1 MSKKRSIISLVLVL
15 FLMLQV
21 CGVFPVYAVDSG
33 ENIDEYVYSI
43 PTELISE
50 ENIDEYGHMAR
61 VFAAEGDMN
70 EICILNEDGSNS
82 VYIFD
87 YPVKYVDDSD
97 GKIKD
102 KSNKLYNSNRN
113 NYLYVNE
120 DNDVRTVF
128 PKKIIKH
135 PVITTIG
142 DYEISI
148 GIITDSKYPKKGEL
162 VGDNYVLYN
171 EAFGENTAIGYKA
184 EFDGYKEEII
194 IYSENSPKT
203 YSFEIVCEGLVLNNV
218 NGTLTFVDEASGD
231 VVFTSDPLYIY
242 DSSVQENGYIDTMYE
257 IKKVDDY
264 EYVMTIE
271 LNEAFLQTEGLTYPI
286 YIDPSIKYNNR
297 DYIHDAPIYTA
308 RADEACG
315 NHLVSYVG
323 KYEDAYGVGRLLVRF
338 PEMRESGSVFRSLDA
353 DEVISVKM
361 YLYNSAR
368 GSYTATIKAYQF
380 LGTIGWDESTV
391 TWNNAGANSLGD
403 LQASVGISST
413 SSGYYAFDI
422 TDAAKLWVGNLRT
435 ADYRSQEGIIFLN
448 ANESDINYARS
459 FRMSNFGASYTP
471 YIVVNYSNTIDDGTY
486 FVQNVGTSRYMD
498 VEASSTAEGA
508 NIQQWDYHTGN
519 HAKWNIVKQSD
530 GYYTIQSVHS
540 GKYVGVENSSI
551 NSGAA
556 IKQYTS
562 NAGDGTRW
570 GFSFS
575 ASGNYIITSKVV
587 GLNNRVLSVPLDAN
601 INGTDLVQYT
611 YSDNDNYR
619 DEWVLVNES
628 VNIEFRYDYG
638 YITRNKIGSETTAT
652 TRNRIS
658 NNIVA
663 EYFPNIRN
671 AFAQR
676 CHLNMFLTQTII
688 PVYTS
693 DADLCDESDINA
705 HCACIDNTACLLEFH
720 HNPYDNNSING
731 YDYGVHCKSMTRI
744 RNNLISGLPANTIRV
759 AYTGHVACF
768 YSTTNG
774 HVTNVVGL
782 SDYTYPIISMREPQS
797 DRKSS
802 ILVLAH
808 ELTHSYGIQHHN
820 VVPGTTCIMDSA
832 RYVYN
837 DPDDYTTYWCPNCI
851 STIKENAGKY

>member
-1 MSKKRSIISLVLVL
+1 MSKKRSIVSLVLVL

-87 YPVKYVDDSD
+87 YPVKYVDDD

-162 VGDNYVLYN
+162 VGNNYVLYN

-194 IYSENSPKT
+194 IYSESAPKT
-203 YSFEIVCEGLVLNNV
+203 YSFEIECEGLILNNV
-218 NGTLTFVDEASGD
+218 NGTLTFVDEVSGD
-231 VVFTSDPLYIY
+231 IVFTSDPLYIY
-242 DSSVQENGYIDTMYE
+242 DSSAQENGYIDTTYE
-257 IKKVDDY
+257 VKRVDDY
-264 EYVMTIE
+264 GYVMTID
-271 LNEAFLQTEGLTYPI
+271 LNETFLQTEGLTYPI
-286 YIDPSIKYNNR
+286 YIDPSIKYNDR

-323 KYEDAYGVGRLLVRF
+323 KYENAYGIGRLLVRF

-353 DEVISVKM
+353 DEIISVKM

-403 LQASVGISST
+403 LQASVSISST

-435 ADYRSQEGIIFLN
+435 ADYRSQEGIIFVN

-471 YIVVNYSNTIDDGTY
+471 YIVVNYTKILSEGIYNI
-486 FVQNVGTSRYMD
+486 QNVGTQKYID
-498 VEASSTAEGA
+498 VEGPSTNEGA
-508 NIQQWDYHTGN
+508 NVQQWTYHTGDQ
-519 HAKWNIVKQSD
+519 AKWYIKRQSD
-530 GYYTIQSVHS
+530 GYYTIQSVYS
-540 GKYVGVENSSI
+540 GKYVGVENNSI
-551 NSGAA
+551 ANNAA
-556 IKQYTS
+556 IKQYAS
-562 NAGDGTRW
+562 NASSGTRW
-570 GFSFS
+570 GFSIS
-575 ASGNYIITSKVV
+575 SSGNYIITSKAM
-587 GLNNRVLSVPLDAN
+587 GTNSRVLSVPLDYDA
-601 INGTDLVQYT
+601 NGTDLVQYT
-611 YSDNDNYR
+611 YSNDSNYK
-619 DEWVLVNES
+619 DEWIFRCVHVVSLNAFNQSASIVRNSYFTPVQNTVNGANNQCFYTVTTDYYEEHTVAEMINTLQNSTIFTVHTHGKQEGFLLKMGLLTHTWIEMDDLDGVDLSRMKFALLLTCNTGDGGYSYSRMNSGSAINIVEKLVECGVDNVIGFNDTTLVAECNDFAPDFYRLTISQGYSVEAAISYMKSSSVYDYEMLDAVVRGYLNES
-628 VNIEFRYDYG
+628 D
-638 YITRNKIGSETTAT
+638 
-652 TRNRIS
+652 
-658 NNIVA
+658 
-663 EYFPNIRN
+663 PNI
-671 AFAQR
+671 F
-676 CHLNMFLTQTII
+676 LNQ
-688 PVYTS
+688 
-693 DADLCDESDINA
+693 
-705 HCACIDNTACLLEFH
+705 
-720 HNPYDNNSING
+720 
-731 YDYGVHCKSMTRI
+731 
-744 RNNLISGLPANTIRV
+744 
-759 AYTGHVACF
+759 
-768 YSTTNG
+768 
-774 HVTNVVGL
+774 
-782 SDYTYPIISMREPQS
+782 
-797 DRKSS
+797 
-802 ILVLAH
+802 
-808 ELTHSYGIQHHN
+808 
-820 VVPGTTCIMDSA
+820 
-832 RYVYN
+832 
-837 DPDDYTTYWCPNCI
+837 
-851 STIKENAGKY
+851 

>member
-21 CGVFPVYAVDSG
+21 CGAFPVSAANFD
-33 ENIDEYVYSI
+33 ENADEYVYSI

-50 ENIDEYGHMAR
+50 ENMDEYGHVAR

-87 YPVKYVDDSD
+87 YPVKYVDED
-97 GKIKD
+97 GIIKD
-102 KSNKLYNSNRN
+102 KSNKLYSSKRN

-435 ADYRSQEGIIFLN
+435 ADYRSQEGIIFVN

-471 YIVVNYSNTIDDGTY
+471 YIIVNYSKTIEDGTY
-486 FVQNVGTSRYMD
+486 YIQNVGTGRYID
-498 VEASSTAEGA
+498 VEGPSTAEGA
-508 NIQQWDYHTGN
+508 IIQQWDFHTGN
-519 HAKWNIVKQSD
+519 QEKWIITRQSD
-530 GYYTIQSVHS
+530 GYYTIQSLYS
-540 GKYVGVENSSI
+540 GKYIGVENSSI
-551 NSGAA
+551 YSNAA
-556 IKQYTS
+556 IKQYS
-562 NAGDGTRW
+562 SISEAGTRW
-570 GFSFS
+570 GFSIS
-575 ASGNYIITSKVV
+575 SRGNYIITAKSA
-587 GLNNRVLSVPLDAN
+587 GTNDRVLSVPLDAN
-601 INGTDLVQYT
+601 SNGTDLIQYT
-611 YSDNDNYR
+611 YSNDANLR
-619 DEWVLVNES
+619 DEWKLFSLNMKYINYYDSSFVGKTALINNISTAVSFSNTVFSDLCGITFEMDGNATRYTNFVS
-628 VNIEFRYDYG
+628 DQCSLASGSGCTNSSCGSVCRAHHKNIVNISDQFYNMGIADDERYVIWTNRPDNTYCEDVTFGVHVPFSAIAVVIDYRPVIHFMNIEGSSNIQKANMTLNLVHETAHTFTMPDVYDNVGHDLNGG
-638 YITRNKIGSETTAT
+638 YIC
-652 TRNRIS
+652 
-658 NNIVA
+658 VM
-663 EYFPNIRN
+663 EYFESSYAY
-671 AFAQR
+671 AFYQDILDGTKQPFCSSCTSEIKNRA
-676 CHLNMFLTQTII
+676 LT
-688 PVYTS
+688 
-693 DADLCDESDINA
+693 
-705 HCACIDNTACLLEFH
+705 
-720 HNPYDNNSING
+720 SIVN
-731 YDYGVHCKSMTRI
+731 
-744 RNNLISGLPANTIRV
+744 
-759 AYTGHVACF
+759 
-768 YSTTNG
+768 
-774 HVTNVVGL
+774 
-782 SDYTYPIISMREPQS
+782 
-797 DRKSS
+797 
-802 ILVLAH
+802 
-808 ELTHSYGIQHHN
+808 
-820 VVPGTTCIMDSA
+820 
-832 RYVYN
+832 
-837 DPDDYTTYWCPNCI
+837 
-851 STIKENAGKY
+851 

>member
-21 CGVFPVYAVDSG
+21 CGAFPVSAADFD
-33 ENIDEYVYSI
+33 ENADEYVYSI

-50 ENIDEYGHMAR
+50 ENMDEYGHVAR

-102 KSNKLYNSNRN
+102 KSNKLYNSKRN

-162 VGDNYVLYN
+162 VGESYVLYK
-171 EAFGENTAIGYKA
+171 EAFGENTAIGYKV
-184 EFDGYKEEII
+184 EFDGYKEEVI
-194 IYSENSPKT
+194 IYSENAPKI
-203 YSFEIVCEGLVLNNV
+203 YSFEIKCEGLILNNV
-218 NGTLTFVDEASGD
+218 NGTLTFVDEVSGD
-231 VVFTSDPLYIY
+231 IVFTSDPLYIY
-242 DSSVQENGYIDTMYE
+242 DSSVQENGYIDTTYE
-257 IKKVDDY
+257 VKKVDDY

-271 LNEAFLQTEGLTYPI
+271 LNETFLQTEGLTYPI
-286 YIDPSIKYNNR
+286 YIDPSIKYNDR

-413 SSGYYAFDI
+413 TSGYYAFDI

-471 YIVVNYSNTIDDGTY
+471 YIIVNYSKTIDDGTY
-486 FVQNVGTSRYMD
+486 YIQNVGTGRYID
-498 VEASSTAEGA
+498 VEGPSTAEGA
-508 NIQQWDYHTGN
+508 IIQQWDLHAGN
-519 HAKWNIVKQSD
+519 QARWVIARQTD
-530 GYYTIQSVHS
+530 GYYTIKSLYS
-540 GKYVGVENSSI
+540 NKYIGVEDSSI
-551 NSGAA
+551 YNNAA
-556 IKQYTS
+556 IKQYAS
-562 NAGDGTRW
+562 NASVGTRW
-570 GFSFS
+570 GFSVS
-575 ASGNYIITSKVV
+575 ATGNYIITSKAT
-587 GLNNRVLSVPLDAN
+587 GTYDRVLSVPLDSN
-601 INGTDLVQYT
+601 SNGTDLVQYT
-611 YSDNDNYR
+611 YSDDSNYR
-619 DEWVLVNES
+619 DEWDFQRILPTNGYELAYSPSSWSGYVQNCCNCYAYALNNQVYPNTNLLWFKQQMGYYKGANYQYSALTETNIYTAVVNDYSAYNEDFDTSLTFQRIGRYDVCPAGTYKVALVVSEGDYHWYRQDADGLWSHKRGLNPVERTDYSGKLIIDPYIADRGDYTEFLGYYAVTPWSES
-628 VNIEFRYDYG
+628 FTANGTVYCYVNGYMMTYAELMNLLASMQSVQTSTSSFALNIEDIA
-638 YITRNKIGSETTAT
+638 YIAT
-652 TRNRIS
+652 STS
-658 NNIVA
+658 A
-663 EYFPNIRN
+663 
-671 AFAQR
+671 
-676 CHLNMFLTQTII
+676 TI
-688 PVYTS
+688 
-693 DADLCDESDINA
+693 
-705 HCACIDNTACLLEFH
+705 
-720 HNPYDNNSING
+720 
-731 YDYGVHCKSMTRI
+731 
-744 RNNLISGLPANTIRV
+744 
-759 AYTGHVACF
+759 
-768 YSTTNG
+768 
-774 HVTNVVGL
+774 
-782 SDYTYPIISMREPQS
+782 
-797 DRKSS
+797 
-802 ILVLAH
+802 H
-808 ELTHSYGIQHHN
+808 EKG
-820 VVPGTTCIMDSA
+820 
-832 RYVYN
+832 
-837 DPDDYTTYWCPNCI
+837 
-851 STIKENAGKY
+851 KEVMN